1 MIGIADKN
9 DPQILDFAE
18 KNKALS
24 PVFSSGGDFKER
36 LFRADLLLAC
46 RDNGEINGLFAFS
59 VIPEDRYIECIAALC
74 ESSEPFFEVFDYLKE
89 RFKGFDSDWVVN
101 PRNRAA
107 NAALSSLGATAF
119 PPLFGYM
126 LKSPAV
132 FPVDPRIKPL
142 SSEAI
147 PEYIALHPTDVYWT
161 AQRVIESGC
170 FKVFAAFCDGRLAGY
185 IDVRISEKAGF
196 SEPFDLKVSEEHLGE
211 GLEEALLKSAI
222 TYLKTPMFM
231 MTEGDG
237 AELSALKAAGFAPKP
252 ETDNVT
258 YHIVL

>member
-24 PVFSSGGDFKER
+24 PVFSSGGNF
-36 LFRADLLLAC
+36 
-46 RDNGEINGLFAFS
+46 
-59 VIPEDRYIECIAALC
+59 
-74 ESSEPFFEVFDYLKE
+74 
-89 RFKGFDSDWVVN
+89 
-101 PRNRAA
+101 
-107 NAALSSLGATAF
+107 
-119 PPLFGYM
+119 
-126 LKSPAV
+126 
-132 FPVDPRIKPL
+132 
-142 SSEAI
+142 
-147 PEYIALHPTDVYWT
+147 DVYWT
-161 AQRVIESGC
+161 AQRVIESDC
-170 FKVFAAFCDGRLAGY
+170 FKVFTAFCGGRLAGY
-185 IDVRISEKAGF
+185 IDVRLPQKLGF

-231 MTEGDG
+231 MTEGCG